1 MSFKF
6 DSMMI
11 ILNKVDSGE
20 KVTIQS
26 LKEELQVSERTVHR
40 YLETLQLSGYP
51 LFFDRQLE
59 RYAFPEGY
67 GLTPRSP
74 STATATSSSRT
85 RRTPSSAAWTR
96 KPGSSRRS
104 RGFRESRGAPSRAG

>member
-11 ILNKVDSGE
+11 ILNKVDAGE
-20 KVTIQS
+20 KVTVQS

-59 RYAFPEGY
+59 RYAFPRLRVEETGIN
-67 GLTPRSP
+67 L
-74 STATATSSSRT
+74 
-85 RRTPSSAAWTR
+85 
-96 KPGSSRRS
+96 
-104 RGFRESRGAPSRAG
+104 